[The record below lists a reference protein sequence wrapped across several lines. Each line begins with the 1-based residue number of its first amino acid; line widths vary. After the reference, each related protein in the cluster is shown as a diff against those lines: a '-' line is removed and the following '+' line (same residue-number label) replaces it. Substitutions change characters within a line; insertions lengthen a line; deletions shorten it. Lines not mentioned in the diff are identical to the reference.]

1 MNSVAKYL
9 GAGGSGAATGAAAVS
24 TGAADPPSIQPWI
37 DALAASATKSELFLA
52 LVLIALMVLYVVE
65 RRTSSKQAA
74 QAAETAQA
82 VAGAMEHQTA
92 AIAATNK
99 AIDRTREMMA
109 LAVQHQLRNASV
121 GGGGD
126 APAQ

>member
-1 MNSVAKYL
+1 MNNVAKYL
-9 GAGGSGAATGAAAVS
+9 GAGGIGAATGAAAVS

-37 DALAASATKSELFLA
+37 DTLAASATKSELFMA
-52 LVLIALMVLYVVE
+52 LVLIALLILYVVE

-109 LAVQHQLRNASV
+109 LAVRQQLTRANAD
-121 GGGGD
+121 GGGD
-126 APAQ
+126 VPVQ